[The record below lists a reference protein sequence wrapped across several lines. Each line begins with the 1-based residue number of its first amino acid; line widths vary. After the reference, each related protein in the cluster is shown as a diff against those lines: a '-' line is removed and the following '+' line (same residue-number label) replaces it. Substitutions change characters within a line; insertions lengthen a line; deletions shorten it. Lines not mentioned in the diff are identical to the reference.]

1 KVSDALN
8 DSLTRLTDEFNKHL
22 KNNHILREDN
32 NKLNN
37 ALQKLKLALIPLAQ
51 ERPVLQVLR
60 KITQNDDL
68 QSQDITMDNVLNL
81 FMGLLPISN
90 LFGTSLQ
97 NSLGTSSSSPS
108 TLYSSSSPLD
118 SCQKCSKFGENLIR
132 CNYCQNVQH
141 VECCSNDE
149 KSSFDTVNDR
159 WTCVDCKDSA
169 TVKRKYYSDKRSSSN
184 VPSLTL
190 IGNYK
195 RIKTHDKNSLK
206 DNSSLYNITTHNL
219 DNGGVLSPQLTPQQ
233 LKSTNGATQNNI
245 DDMTDRYAMPHTP
258 MSDDDKITSDDN
270 DSSFSSDLEI
280 EDENHKDD
288 LTPGTFDRTPPPD
301 NGPEAS
307 RQPARFDGDM

>member
-1 KVSDALN
+1 
-8 DSLTRLTDEFNKHL
+8 
-22 KNNHILREDN
+22 
-32 NKLNN
+32 
-37 ALQKLKLALIPLAQ
+37 
-51 ERPVLQVLR
+51 
-60 KITQNDDL
+60 
-68 QSQDITMDNVLNL
+68 
-81 FMGLLPISN
+81 
-90 LFGTSLQ
+90 
-97 NSLGTSSSSPS
+97 SSPS

-132 CNYCQNVQH
+132 CNYCQKVQH
-141 VECCSNDE
+141 VECCSKDE
-149 KSSFDTVNDR
+149 KSSIDTVNDR

-169 TVKRKYYSDKRSSSN
+169 TVKRKYYPDKRSSSN
-184 VPSLTL
+184 GPSLTL

-195 RIKTHDKNSLK
+195 RIKTNDKNSLK

-233 LKSTNGATQNNI
+233 LKSTNGASQNNI

-280 EDENHKDD
+280 DDENHKDD

-307 RQPARFDGDM
+307 RQPARFDGDMYHLNYQHGISSITGRPFSQPIAERLNKKSGMKEALCHKCNKWILNQSPRDKDVLVPEIYWYKHAQKCHHTP